1 MRGAALAI
9 AFLALACSQPVKP
22 QPPPAVRIVAT
33 ERGPTGGR
41 LVVIDEAGERT
52 AELVPAPAVIA
63 RDNSAV
69 FSPDGA
75 WVAFVSSRGRG
86 DDMKHTSLWVI
97 AAKLDVQPVRVTD
110 DHGDDLDPAWT
121 PDGRALVFASDRG
134 GSIDLWRI
142 AIADGHAAGKP
153 EPLTHDPGVELAP
166 SVAPDGRIA
175 FQTIAKD
182 AGGTVTSAIAIL
194 DGDGKERVLTSG
206 PGDGTPS
213 WSPDG
218 KTLAFSAPIV
228 RDDKSIDADI
238 LAVDASGG
246 HRHTLVDMPG
256 TDEAGPVWS
265 HDGRWMFATSL
276 ARKAEGGKPLL
287 SSIVYADLGAKPA
300 AVKMLRDPSATVS
313 RLGPALAPGPLD
325 DRTLEAGPGYAET
338 LQQILIHALVKQ
350 QDPEP

>member
-9 AFLALACSQPVKP
+9 ALVACSQPVKP

-86 DDMKHTSLWVI
+86 EDMKHTSLWVI
-97 AAKLDVQPVRVTD
+97 AAKLDAQPVRVTD
-110 DHGDDLDPAWT
+110 DRGDDLDPAWT
-121 PDGRALVFASDRG
+121 PDGKALVFASDRG
-134 GSIDLWRI
+134 GSIALWRV
-142 AIADGHAAGKP
+142 AIAEGHATGAP
-153 EPLTHDPGVELAP
+153 EQLTHDSSIAIAP
-166 SVAPDGRIA
+166 SVAPDGSIA
-175 FQTIAKD
+175 YAAIAKD
-182 AGGTVTSAIAIL
+182 AGGTVTSVIMVRDA
-194 DGDGKERVLTSG
+194 DGRERGLTAG
-206 PGDGTPS
+206 PGDGTPQ
-213 WSPDG
+213 WSSDG

-228 RDDKSIDADI
+228 RADRSIDADI
-238 LAVDASGG
+238 LAVDASGDN
-246 HRHTLVDMPG
+246 RRTLVDMPG
-256 TDEAGPVWS
+256 TDESGPVWS
-265 HDGRWMFATSL
+265 HDGRWLFATSL

-287 SSIVYADLGAKPA
+287 SSIVYADLRVRPA
-300 AVKMLRDPSATVS
+300 VVKMLHDPSATVS

-350 QDPEP
+350 QDQEP